1 MIKYLTLLDSLGRVL
16 PPDDAF
22 ADNVKDEIAYL
33 GIEGPPEVYAIVSK
47 FKKKLASGK
56 TVVGE
61 DVLLWD
67 DNIGGAV
74 DLDTR
79 FTYDGQDNAVIVW
92 DEDDGW
98 TAEPGKIDGS
108 DIVPGS

>member
-1 MIKYLTLLDSLGRVL
+1 M
-16 PPDDAF
+16 F
-22 ADNVKDEIAYL
+22 ADQVKDEIPRL

-47 FKKKLASGK
+47 KMVENGGQMM
-56 TVVGE
+56 VGE

-67 DNIGGAV
+67 ANIGGAV

-79 FTYDGQDNAVIVW
+79 FTCDDQDDTVILW

-98 TAEPGKIDGS
+98 VQLADDED
-108 DIVPGS
+108 DE

>member
-22 ADNVKDEIAYL
+22 ADNLTDEIAYL
-33 GIEGPPEVYAIVSK
+33 GIEGPPSVYAIVSK
-47 FKKKLASGK
+47 KMVENGGQM
-56 TVVGE
+56 VVGQ

-79 FTYDGQDNAVIVW
+79 FTSEPGPDDAVTCIVW

-98 TAEPGKIDGS
+98 VQLADDED
-108 DIVPGS
+108 DEDNMV